1 MSLHV
6 ACLVR
11 VGQIGNFGQNHCLY
25 VKKLGLCLMDFFSQ
39 LCCNTC
45 EMFTE
50 YDTDFYEYYL
60 EDQVYDE
67 DANVEEE
74 QSADNSTSSLP
85 LVGDYTS
92 LPET

>member
-1 MSLHV
+1 
-6 ACLVR
+6 
-11 VGQIGNFGQNHCLY
+11 
-25 VKKLGLCLMDFFSQ
+25 
-39 LCCNTC
+39 
-45 EMFTE
+45 MFTE